1 VSKIFEAC
9 QGIVGFGFLSFGYP
23 IGKLRK
29 SASKILRLPC
39 DIDDGG
45 VITFT
50 QLNCIFLALKFSFQI
65 YMAFYPVEL
74 FTTVNNEAG
83 IAYVSSSAIS
93 RFKNL
98 IELIGPAC

>member
-1 VSKIFEAC
+1 M
-9 QGIVGFGFLSFGYP
+9 
-23 IGKLRK
+23 GKLRK
-29 SASKILRLPC
+29 SASKMLRLPC
-39 DIDDGG
+39 EIVDDG

-50 QLNCIFLALKFSFQI
+50 QLNCMFLTLKFSFQI
-65 YMAFYPVEL
+65 YMAFYPIEL
-74 FTTVNNEAG
+74 FTTVNKEAG